1 VDFPLP
7 NSLHMNGRVFQS
19 KHQAV
24 SQGNIGSKLKAQS
37 LKFKGTN
44 PFR

>member
-1 VDFPLP
+1 MD
-7 NSLHMNGRVFQS
+7 GRVFQN

-24 SQGNIGSKLKAQS
+24 SHGNIGSRIKL
-37 LKFKGTN
+37 KGTN